1 MPTIPITSTNCRW
14 RIWRKTASTTA
25 TGILSVLLSE
35 PRVVVRSMK
44 TRRRT
49 RSWTRMSGIP
59 NFSRE
64 SGIAGEKAGRSA
76 ALVVALILTIYR
88 KTGFG

>member
-1 MPTIPITSTNCRW
+1 
-14 RIWRKTASTTA
+14 
-25 TGILSVLLSE
+25 
-35 PRVVVRSMK
+35 
-44 TRRRT
+44 
-49 RSWTRMSGIP
+49 MSGIP

-64 SGIAGEKAGRSA
+64 SGIAGEKVGRSA